1 MTVGNLKGF
10 IDLSEVCMSAAGRR
24 ILSIALVALIA
35 VGLAVPGVLVASAAS
50 TRTIVLTIDS
60 TMATVAGSST
70 SLDAAPFVASGRT
83 MLPIRFVAE
92 AMGAGVS
99 YKTKANGSVSQVSL
113 GLPTSATTLK
123 AVSLSLDS
131 TTATIDGQPVTL
143 DTTPVIRQGRTFLP
157 IRFIAETM
165 GAKVTYTTDPSTHR
179 TKTVTIV
186 LPLVSIDVST
196 QMSGAGAT
204 FPLPL
209 YTKMFDVY
217 NSSIGTRV
225 NYQGIGSG
233 GGIKALTDKTV
244 DFGASDAF
252 LSVAETA
259 SMGAPVL
266 HIPTCVGAVVLTYN
280 LDGNPTLR
288 FDAKTVSD
296 IYMGT
301 ITRWNDSRIAVL
313 NPGITLPDQAITT
326 VHRSDGSGTT
336 SIFTNY
342 LSMTV
347 SAWKS
352 KVGAGKS
359 VSWPVGLGGKGNDGV
374 AGLVSQNKGAIGY
387 VELVY
392 AIGSKLPYATMRNSS
407 GNFIV
412 ASLSSAGRAAQIQ
425 LPDDLKVFLM
435 NSSDPQAYPIAAF
448 TWLLVYRDQKYTGRT
463 LGQAIALK
471 RLLNWMLTTAQS
483 VNEGLG
489 YGKLPA
495 PAVTKAQT
503 LVNSMTYGGAPI
515 PD

>member
-1 MTVGNLKGF
+1 MQ
-10 IDLSEVCMSAAGRR
+10 A
-24 ILSIALVALIA
+24 
-35 VGLAVPGVLVASAAS
+35 ASAAS
-50 TRTIVLTIDS
+50 TKTIVLTIDS
-60 TMATVAGSST
+60 TFAAVAGSSVT
-70 SLDAAPFVASGRT
+70 LDAAPFVASGRT

-92 AMGAGVS
+92 TMGAGVS
-99 YKTKANGSVSQVSL
+99 YTTKANGSVSQVSL
-113 GLPTSATTLK
+113 GLPDSPTTLK
-123 AVSLSLDS
+123 AITLSLSS
-131 TTATIDGQPVTL
+131 TIATVDGQPVTL
-143 DTTPVIRQGRTFLP
+143 DTTPTIRQGRTFLP

-165 GAKVTYTTDPSTHR
+165 GAKVTYTTDPSTGR

-186 LPLVSIDVST
+186 LPIINIQVPA

-209 YTKMFDVY
+209 YTKMFDTY
-217 NSSIGTRV
+217 NATAGVRV

-252 LSVAETA
+252 LSVAETTA
-259 SMGAPVL
+259 MGAPVL
-266 HIPTCVGAVVLTYN
+266 HIPTCIGAVVLTYN

-296 IYMGT
+296 IFLGT
-301 ITRWNDSRIAVL
+301 ITRWNDSHIAAL
-313 NPGITLPDQAITT
+313 NPSITLPDQAITT

-336 SIFTNY
+336 SILTNY

-347 SAWKS
+347 PTWKS

-392 AIGSKLPYATMRNSS
+392 AISSKLSYATMRNSS

-412 ASLSSAGRAAQIQ
+412 ASLSSSGRAAQIQ
-425 LPDDLKVFLM
+425 LPDDLKVLLM
-435 NSSDPQAYPIAAF
+435 NSSDPQAYPVAAF
-448 TWLLVYRDQKYTGRT
+448 TWLLVYRDQKYSGRT
-463 LGQAIALK
+463 VGQAIALK

-495 PAVTKAQT
+495 SAVTKAQV
-503 LVNSMTYGGAPI
+503 LVSSLTYGGAPL